1 MSAEVVCFKKLP
13 NIIDKLSIEGAP
25 PGVLGIWG
33 EWLFIFR
40 ELGSMLIILGIQVAL
55 PKSKKK
61 KNKEKPP
68 FCLIFFLKILLLF
81 AAFHLGLHCLP
92 KYRFSLSYPG
102 YKGTATNPA
111 HSLHKS
117 ILCYEE
123 EGPVSYG

>member
-40 ELGSMLIILGIQVAL
+40 ELGSMLIIWGIQVAL

-61 KNKEKPP
+61 K
-68 FCLIFFLKILLLF
+68 
-81 AAFHLGLHCLP
+81 
-92 KYRFSLSYPG
+92 
-102 YKGTATNPA
+102 
-111 HSLHKS
+111 
-117 ILCYEE
+117 
-123 EGPVSYG
+123 